1 MEDIKKLGIPNV
13 CFSLTDENDDREIIF
28 SQQRKDR
35 GFDDSETWSLRDTIG
50 KFTLPRLKRFRE
62 ITPTHSDTP
71 EYPGELSRT
80 EWLELL
86 DKMII
91 AFELLVRDKGTF
103 ILNGK
108 EEKQYKEGMDL
119 FHKHFLGLWW

>member
-1 MEDIKKLGIPNV
+1 MKDIKKLGIPNV
-13 CFSLTDENDDREIIF
+13 CFSLTDEDDKREKLF
-28 SQQRKDR
+28 AKQRMER

-50 KFTLPRLKRFRE
+50 NFTLPRLKRFRE

-80 EWLELL
+80 EWLEIL

-91 AFELLVRDKGTF
+91 AFELLVRDKGSF
-103 ILNGK
+103 ILNEE

-119 FHKHFLGLWW
+119 FHEYFLGLWW